1 MRAVRREKTQDK
13 ADLLDDLIYAA
24 DYDRW
29 LKIHFPN
36 GVPFEIQYPQ
46 IGADGTLQ
54 PESNR
59 LPAEKEISD
68 PRVLDMYFENLGQKR
83 TTSGADVNGE
93 W

>member
-1 MRAVRREKTQDK
+1 MRAVRREKSQDK

-36 GVPFEIQYPQ
+36 GIPLEISHPE
-46 IGADGTLQ
+46 IASSLPGQ
-54 PESNR
+54 PESLG

-68 PRVLDMYFENLGQKR
+68 PRVIDQYFENLGQKR
-83 TTSGADVNGE
+83 SASGSDVKGG